1 LWPLQVPFAV
11 ALIVVVAAIVANF
24 LASFFYLIVGQVLL
38 VTVLSPQ
45 VLAGTGL
52 TLQVSMIML
61 VVGVVID
68 F

>member
-1 LWPLQVPFAV
+1 
-11 ALIVVVAAIVANF
+11 VAAIVVNF

-52 TLQVSMIML
+52 TLQVSMITL
-61 VVGVVID
+61 VVGVVIV